1 MQEQQ
6 VMETMRSTR
15 SPKKEGTERP
25 RIDTDESVPN
35 MTSEESVLIEEY
47 DIPQFSPFHLRAD
60 QVVIPPRPVSPEEKE
75 IVIKSPEV
83 KKVPTPVQIKPVVT
97 RYRPQMDDSH
107 KVLNFVDKQVRK
119 ELFLSIKSGN
129 IPLLTNFVN
138 QFGKSM
144 TSRQGQINYQSE
156 YTGNTIL
163 HLALFLNYEKKSISI
178 DLDDEQ
184 SNTPSAI
191 KQALSKES
199 ETSQQIKFQVVQLLI
214 DNAGSDPRIQNRYG
228 MDAHAIAKCLNTK

>member
-1 MQEQQ
+1 
-6 VMETMRSTR
+6 
-15 SPKKEGTERP
+15 
-25 RIDTDESVPN
+25 
-35 MTSEESVLIEEY
+35 
-47 DIPQFSPFHLRAD
+47 
-60 QVVIPPRPVSPEEKE
+60 
-75 IVIKSPEV
+75 
-83 KKVPTPVQIKPVVT
+83 
-97 RYRPQMDDSH
+97 MDDSN

-184 SNTPSAI
+184 SNTPSSI
-191 KQALSKES
+191 KETLSKEP
-199 ETSQQIKFQVVQLLI
+199 E
-214 DNAGSDPRIQNRYG
+214 
-228 MDAHAIAKCLNTK
+228 